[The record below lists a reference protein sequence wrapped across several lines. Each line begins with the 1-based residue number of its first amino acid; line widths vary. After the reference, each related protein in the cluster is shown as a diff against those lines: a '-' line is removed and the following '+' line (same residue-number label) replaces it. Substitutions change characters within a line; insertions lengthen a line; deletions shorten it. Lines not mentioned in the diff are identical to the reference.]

1 MRFRNTVMIRRSPRE
16 VFEFLAD
23 FENVPKWNDAIVE
36 THKTSEGP
44 VGVGTTY
51 RQVRSVPTRSE
62 ETFEVVVF
70 EPGRRLAIRGGL
82 GPLEG
87 ELTYDLEPV
96 RGGTRVT
103 NEADLQAR
111 GAAKLLAPIAT
122 GRIRDAVATNLRKL
136 KGLLETQ

>member
-23 FENVPKWNDAIVE
+23 FENVPRWNDAIVE
-36 THKTSEGP
+36 THKTSKGP
-44 VGVGTTY
+44 VQVGTTY
-51 RQVRSVPTRSE
+51 RQVRSLPTKSE

-70 EPGRRLAIRGGL
+70 EPGLRLAIRGGL
-82 GPLEG
+82 GPFEG
-87 ELTYDLEPV
+87 ELTYELEPAE
-96 RGGTRVT
+96 GGTRVI

-111 GAAKLLAPIAT
+111 GAVKLLAPIAA

-136 KGLLETQ
+136 KRLLETD